1 MSARDKYITIS
12 TADRSTISTWGSR
25 QPPPPR
31 MRKENNIIMS
41 TLHSSD
47 HSDTPYKAPTP
58 SRRRVLTRALASA
71 ALTAAVA
78 LPFTAMPSA
87 HAASPKAHAAK
98 LTLTVGA
105 KGFPENDIVAYMYV
119 LLLQHAGIPVNSSLK
134 DNLASQTATPALQRG
149 DLDIFPEYTGTGLET
164 ILQQKAAHDT
174 IAYYDAVA
182 KGYRQKYNLIWLNP
196 YPMNDTNAFAT
207 TQSFAKQNH
216 IYSIPNMVSNAS
228 KVKLIVDTEYLGRA
242 DGLPGVQKIYGN
254 FQSKLGDLVKVQGV
268 GSVRYAALT
277 QGRGNVVE
285 AFSTDPQIA
294 SDHLVV
300 LSDPKNYA
308 PPDNLAPVVRYSALQ
323 TYPKI
328 RPVLNQIASKI
339 TTSTISQL
347 SAQVAIQHQDAKT
360 VAQNFLQKQGFL
372 K

>member
-1 MSARDKYITIS
+1 M
-12 TADRSTISTWGSR
+12 ADLY
-25 QPPPPR
+25 P
-31 MRKENNIIMS
+31 
-41 TLHSSD
+41 SD
-47 HSDTPYKAPTP
+47 HSDGTPTKPPTP

-71 ALTAAVA
+71 ALTAAAA

-87 HAASPKAHAAK
+87 HAASPATRAAK
-98 LTLTVGA
+98 MTLTVGA
-105 KGFPENDIVAYMYV
+105 KGFPENDIVAYMYI

-134 DNLASQTATPALQRG
+134 DNLASQTATPALRRG
-149 DLDIFPEYTGTGLET
+149 DLDIFPEYTGTGLQT
-164 ILQQKAAHDT
+164 ILQQKAPSGAGN

-196 YPMNDTNAFAT
+196 YPMNDTDAFAT
-207 TQSFAKQNH
+207 TQSFAKQSG
-216 IYSIPNMVSNAS
+216 IYSIPDMVKNAS
-228 KVKLIVDTEYLGRA
+228 KVKLIVTTEYLGRA
-242 DGLPGVQKIYGN
+242 DGMAGVQKIYGN
-254 FQSKLGDLVKVQGV
+254 FQSRLGELVKLQGV
-268 GSVRYAALT
+268 GSVRYAALE

-285 AFSTDPQIA
+285 AFSTDPQIS

-308 PPDNLAPVVRYSALQ
+308 PPDNLAPVVRSQALQ
-323 TYPKI
+323 AYPKI

-339 TTSTISQL
+339 TTSTIRTL
-347 SAQVAIQHQDAKT
+347 SAEVAIQHQDAKT

>member
-25 QPPPPR
+25 QPPPISG
-31 MRKENNIIMS
+31 RKENSTIMS
-41 TLHSSD
+41 ALHSFD
-47 HSDTPYKAPTP
+47 RSDTPHKAPTL

-71 ALTAAVA
+71 ALTAAAA
-78 LPFTAMPSA
+78 LPLTAMPSA
-87 HAASPKAHAAK
+87 HAASPTAHAAK
-98 LTLTVGA
+98 MTLTVGA

-149 DLDIFPEYTGTGLET
+149 DLDIFPEYTGTGLQT
-164 ILQQKAAHDT
+164 ILQQSAPHNT
-174 IAYYDAVA
+174 IAYYDAVST
-182 KGYRQKYNLIWLNP
+182 GYRQKYNLIWLHP
-196 YPMNDTNAFAT
+196 YPMNDTDAFAT
-207 TQSFAKQNH
+207 TQSFAKQSG
-216 IYSIPNMVSNAS
+216 IYSIPDMVSKAS
-228 KVKLIVDTEYLGRA
+228 KVKLIVTTEYLGRA
-242 DGLPGVQKIYGN
+242 DGMAGVQKIYGS
-254 FQSKLGDLVKVQGV
+254 FQSKLGELVKVQGV

-285 AFSTDPQIA
+285 AFSTDPQISA
-294 SDHLVV
+294 DHLV
-300 LSDPKNYA
+300 LLNDPKNYA

-347 SAQVAIQHQDAKT
+347 SAEVAIQHQDAKT
-360 VAQNFLQKQGFL
+360 VAQNFLKQQGFL